1 MSIFNKTDEEMKNEE
16 TYKKLRYLNSEIW
29 SRNHL
34 QDPIKYYLS
43 DYVDKI
49 RRGYPND
56 FMDVDTLGRIVLKL
70 IDSHYED
77 ENDFQKHF
85 NELIVTFHQV
95 VEQSEDSKRMSDIF
109 VSYFVGNG
117 GLLYQKLYDEGLYSF
132 FQNKNDYFDFMNKIM
147 SDERL
152 INLFPLIR
160 NYLYSVSKYC
170 LNQDIL
176 KRDIISFLD
185 GLSNYLG
192 DDYKEYSREQLEEAK
207 KRIGIYQLNPKDL
220 ADVDSKLHRME
231 DYVSDFHDYRLQLE
245 NDKALITS
253 MIDHGKSDII
263 RESKKSVESLKTMI
277 EKQKKIFMD
286 TLDEHLL
293 DIEEVLKDKSDETFR
308 QILETY
314 QSQVNEFRNLFK
326 SYSLSTSKDLLAIQK
341 ASEESVK
348 KLQDYVSSDPHLQ
361 ELLTKA
367 QEENVVREKII
378 QLVSRE
384 EELMRVPE
392 KKVVEEVTIPG
403 YEQRIMVPYKH
414 MVLPSE
420 ITTITNPMFDERV
433 PFSKRKETLLQRLEK
448 REKEGEI
455 FHKKVPQIAVDIMEG
470 DWPYLW
476 GPSGTGKSYMAKQ
489 VASLLGMDLTKA
501 GKITEPYSIL
511 GYNDPQGRYQIT
523 PSFIAALYGNLL
535 FLDELDNGNP
545 DTQVV
550 LNDIYSELLNKL
562 DDPSEICE
570 VTFGTDVNVDIHPN
584 FRMIGA
590 GNTSGEGENEAFSSR
605 GKMDESIQ
613 ERMTP
618 IYIDYDNRVEQQ
630 ILNDYPEWYKFFID
644 FRDACRKYAD
654 SMGYSS
660 AQGIT
665 TTRDAAAIKK
675 YIMHNSK
682 SVDQVIAER
691 FVQIKDSEYRK
702 ALGNTIADI
711 YGISYQDC
719 QNPNYKGSLEKV
731 DRKVLAKKFITA
743 CKKGV
748 E

>member
-1 MSIFNKTDEEMKNEE
+1 
-16 TYKKLRYLNSEIW
+16 
-29 SRNHL
+29 
-34 QDPIKYYLS
+34 
-43 DYVDKI
+43 
-49 RRGYPND
+49 
-56 FMDVDTLGRIVLKL
+56 
-70 IDSHYED
+70 
-77 ENDFQKHF
+77 
-85 NELIVTFHQV
+85 
-95 VEQSEDSKRMSDIF
+95 
-109 VSYFVGNG
+109 
-117 GLLYQKLYDEGLYSF
+117 
-132 FQNKNDYFDFMNKIM
+132 
-147 SDERL
+147 
-152 INLFPLIR
+152 
-160 NYLYSVSKYC
+160 
-170 LNQDIL
+170 
-176 KRDIISFLD
+176 
-185 GLSNYLG
+185 
-192 DDYKEYSREQLEEAK
+192 
-207 KRIGIYQLNPKDL
+207 
-220 ADVDSKLHRME
+220 
-231 DYVSDFHDYRLQLE
+231 
-245 NDKALITS
+245 
-253 MIDHGKSDII
+253 
-263 RESKKSVESLKTMI
+263 
-277 EKQKKIFMD
+277 MD

-314 QSQVNEFRNLFK
+314 QSQVNEFHNLFK

-644 FRDACRKYAD
+644 FRDACKKYAD